1 MAPATPEPAPRPATA
16 EEPSDA
22 GVLRSAIDRAAYPAK
37 EPRSFALH
45 APLELLARA
54 ALLPHVAPAARALA
68 REQVAACG
76 RHYAATTAPL
86 PGVPERAPEGAG
98 LPDLLAGIE
107 AGDLPGT
114 AALARELARALP
126 MDRLAAALAPA
137 TVDTLAAAGHAPI
150 FFQRAARLDA
160 ARAADARA
168 LLAALAPELARTP
181 QLRIRWQPAPRD
193 AGDTEAVC
201 DAVERSLAATTA
213 SDAGG
218 VGSLSGRVHATE
230 TAGVPERALGDAL
243 ALDWARP
250 AVAERLTR
258 LACRVAVRSM
268 LAEAPTFA
276 KYGWSHALTLAHASR
291 DLLRLGADPVRCTR
305 NALLYVLASRHTMAR
320 IPLPAAA
327 PPHAGDGPL
336 AAQLEETGG
345 GGLAAGPRRRRV
357 ARARGRACGLAH
369 PRERRRGAQRRAPRQ
384 AHPLRPG
391 DGPRG
396 PRGRTALPGGRREA
410 RGGVGARAARRG
422 APRPPGGS
430 RVARAAGLRRPTC
443 PSGAGRA
450 PARRH
455 PSRGGSPG
463 RPRATLRLRVVSAAR
478 AAGRRG
484 GARRLRGL
492 GAHRRGALRRPPP
505 APTAAAEP
513 VRRLGGRHGG
523 HRGLPAAPYYL
534 LLVGTR
540 GELAP
545 SVSSR
550 FEESPGF
557 MAAPGLAGSP
567 PS

>member
-68 REQVAACG
+68 REQVTACG

-218 VGSLSGRVHATE
+218 VGSIFGMVHATE

-336 AAQLEETGG
+336 AEALRGDPE
-345 GGLAAGPRRRRV
+345 AAAACAWHAPEG
-357 ARARGRACGLAH
+357 GRAAWRTLASAAAVRNDAH
-369 PRERRRGAQRRAPRQ
+369 LVKHTLSALEMAHEDPEAAP
-384 AHPLRPG
+384 LY
-391 DGPRG
+391 
-396 PRGRTALPGGRREA
+396 
-410 RGGVGARAARRG
+410 RAA
-422 APRPPGGS
+422 AAKL
-430 RVARAAGLRRPTC
+430 VAVWVREQPDAALRD
-443 PSGAGRA
+443 
-450 PARRH
+450 
-455 PSRGGSPG
+455 
-463 RPRATLRLRVVSAAR
+463 LLAAR
-478 AAGRRG
+478 A
-484 GARRLRGL
+484 
-492 GAHRRGALRRPPP
+492 
-505 APTAAAEP
+505 
-513 VRRLGGRHGG
+513 
-523 HRGLPAAPYYL
+523 
-534 LLVGTR
+534 
-540 GELAP
+540 
-545 SVSSR
+545 
-550 FEESPGF
+550 
-557 MAAPGLAGSP
+557 
-567 PS
+567 